1 MDRRVEIILELLEL
15 DRSSS
20 GGRLAKRV
28 NLSSSRF
35 HSLFKGEMKTT
46 PARYA
51 KDENMKVAS
60 GLLKTTLL
68 SVKVIAVEAG
78 FNDQSHFVRDFK
90 RSYGLTPTKYRQRNF
105 KD

>member
-1 MDRRVEIILELLEL
+1 
-15 DRSSS
+15 
-20 GGRLAKRV
+20 
-28 NLSSSRF
+28 
-35 HSLFKGEMKTT
+35 
-46 PARYA
+46 
-51 KDENMKVAS
+51 MKVAS